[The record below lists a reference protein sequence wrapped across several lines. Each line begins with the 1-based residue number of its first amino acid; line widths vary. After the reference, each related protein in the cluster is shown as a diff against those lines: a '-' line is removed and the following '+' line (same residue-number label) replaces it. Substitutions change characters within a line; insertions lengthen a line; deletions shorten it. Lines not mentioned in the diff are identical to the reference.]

1 MIIRLSLFIL
11 GCILGCKSCNN
22 LIINL
27 IRGAGGSRTLMAKL
41 LSSEYVFTVH
51 SFLAAQTAQYA
62 KCPPYKKV
70 T

>member
-1 MIIRLSLFIL
+1 
-11 GCILGCKSCNN
+11 
-22 LIINL
+22 
-27 IRGAGGSRTLMAKL
+27 MAKL